1 LNNEVIDMNIGIV
14 GSGHIGGTLAAKL
27 AQAGHDVTVAN
38 AQGPQSLQ
46 TRLDTMGHGVR
57 AATVEEAERFG
68 EVVIVAIPF
77 GQYRSLSPELLRG
90 KIVVDAGN
98 YYPQRDGNFRQLDDD
113 GATSCELVAE
123 YLQGARVVKGFY
135 ALRSDVLRDE
145 AKPAGTPGRLAMPL
159 AGNDAAA
166 KHVVSGPI
174 DEIGFD
180 PVDLGSLAEGGRQ
193 IQPGSPV
200 YPARLTALEMM
211 QRLAA

>member
-1 LNNEVIDMNIGIV
+1 LSNEVIDMNIGIV

-27 AQAGHDVTVAN
+27 AQAGHDVAVAN
-38 AQGPQSLQ
+38 AHGPQSLQ
-46 TRLDTMGHGVR
+46 TRLATMGNGVR

-90 KIVVDAGN
+90 KIVVDTGN

-113 GATSCELVAE
+113 SMTSCELVAE
-123 YLQGARVVKGFY
+123 YLQGARVVKGFN

-145 AKPAGTPGRLAMPL
+145 GKPAGTPGRLAMPL

-166 KHVVSGPI
+166 KHVVSGLI

-180 PVDLGSLAEGGRQ
+180 PVDLGSLAEGGRR
-193 IQPGSPV
+193 IQPGSPI